1 MSVCIPH
8 ESEETKRCQRTIQVN
23 GRVLVVYWVSFHY
36 LYDRLCS
43 WSSGFIWMKLQHY
56 WLQLQKHCLTSYI
69 TCSAEELWTAHSHLH
84 NWYQGTNEDRLSGCE
99 SRLLFTNRRGTW
111 DLEFWTW
118 RTKEKQRRPKDDLI
132 GRVPRNLVQE
142 GHDTPVVTKKVTCF
156 DNIEMQF
163 ITVLMSFM

>member
-8 ESEETKRCQRTIQVN
+8 ESEETKRCQRTVQVN

-56 WLQLQKHCLTSYI
+56 WLQLQKHCFTSYI

-84 NWYQGTNEDRLSGCE
+84 NWCQGTNEDRLSGCE
-99 SRLLFTNRRGTW
+99 SRLLFTTHMGSRILN
-111 DLEFWTW
+111 LENEGKAAK
-118 RTKEKQRRPKDDLI
+118 TKRWPHRQQSQEIKFKKDMIHL
-132 GRVPRNLVQE
+132 
-142 GHDTPVVTKKVTCF
+142 
-156 DNIEMQF
+156 
-163 ITVLMSFM
+163 